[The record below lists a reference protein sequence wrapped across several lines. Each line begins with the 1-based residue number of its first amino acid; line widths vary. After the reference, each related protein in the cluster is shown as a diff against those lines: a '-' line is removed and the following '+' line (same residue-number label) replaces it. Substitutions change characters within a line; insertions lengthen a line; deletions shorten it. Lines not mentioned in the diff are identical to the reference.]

1 MEFIARELSAGLPL
15 VLLNASDLQL
25 MSESEESLHDKT
37 VWKLGL
43 EEKLETKVMFGC
55 GMKDGAE
62 E

>member
-25 MSESEESLHDKT
+25 MLESEESLRDKT

-43 EEKLETKVMFGC
+43 KEELETKIMFGC
-55 GMKDGAE
+55 CVKDGAE